1 LEKNTTAKIYGRMR
15 EGKNAI
21 KDDIIR
27 DYNSIIRES
36 ALLTTVSGFFFGF
49 LLNIEI

>member
-1 LEKNTTAKIYGRMR
+1 MEKNTIAKIYGRMR

-21 KDDIIR
+21 KDD
-27 DYNSIIRES
+27 IIRES